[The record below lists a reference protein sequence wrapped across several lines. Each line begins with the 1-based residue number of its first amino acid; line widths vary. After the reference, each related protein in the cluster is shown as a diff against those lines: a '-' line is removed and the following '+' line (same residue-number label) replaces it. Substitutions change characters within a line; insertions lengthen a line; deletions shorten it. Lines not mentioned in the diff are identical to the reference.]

1 MASWRDHILKEFT
14 PRVSR
19 LTLVADPDGLLL
31 EEGIL
36 EGIRER
42 GFELIPF
49 EDHVAFRYAY
59 ESRFRSRWDAGEE
72 TALVVVLRCGVS
84 GLEALD
90 VLPYDLLQAGR
101 KLSFNL
107 GDIFPHLSYPVVAAL
122 DRADLDAL
130 YDAQARYAPGP
141 LGDNATKEFALRHV
155 FEIAPELIKEP
166 KDLLRVLLRRH
177 YRGQRIPAILDER
190 LIQLLR
196 QNETFKDWPLEAI
209 VPDREAFF
217 AFLQERWAIFLRNIL
232 AVEQQSLI
240 LEGGDGDGDGGCLK
254 RGASSSSPSISVDLP
269 NGAYELKFAGPAE
282 IPFDDGDIRIYL
294 DNLFLERLL
303 QPVPCEGSKVLSESW
318 VRVGVRIDPIKD
330 RLRRLGRLIENLRAS
345 MPAQDARYTEWLH
358 FAKGWAESIVLIHE
372 RIYSGGA
379 GGVKETPDVED
390 FADARDPRISDM
402 ARKIRELQSQID
414 AEFTAWLLKRYAGL
428 SSLPS
433 VPPVMLHHI
442 PRYLTRYLGD
452 SRQNKVAL
460 VILDGLSLD
469 QWIVIRDTLMP
480 RQPRFRFRENAL
492 FAWIPTVT
500 SVSRQAIFA
509 GRPPVLFPDSVHTTD
524 KEPVLW
530 TQFWTDQGFGQNEV
544 AYAKVLGDGDLEST
558 EELISDPRTR
568 VVGLVVD
575 KVDRIT
581 HGMQL
586 GTAGMHN
593 QVRQWAREP
602 YLADLMGL
610 LLNRGFIIF
619 LTSDHG
625 NIEAEGL
632 GSPAEG
638 AVADQRGERVR
649 IYSDVLLREKIRS
662 RFPDAL
668 PWPSFGLPEDY
679 LPLIAP
685 ARRAFVRQGEHTVS
699 HGGISIEEVIV
710 PFIQIE
716 RVPDVHICGPSSDR
730 SQTEG
735 IDEILGGKGL

>member
-1 MASWRDHILKEFT
+1 MASWRGHILKEFT

-130 YDAQARYAPGP
+130 YDAQVRYAPGQ

-166 KDLLRVLLRRH
+166 RDLLRVLLRRH

-217 AFLQERWAIFLRNIL
+217 AFLQERWAVFLDR
-232 AVEQQSLI
+232 AAAEEKQ
-240 LEGGDGDGDGGCLK
+240 EGIQEPGEPYGLRFSG
-254 RGASSSSPSISVDLP
+254 PVDL
-269 NGAYELKFAGPAE
+269 
-282 IPFDDGDIRIYL
+282 PFDDGDVRVYL

-303 QPVPCEGSKVLSESW
+303 EPLPHEKAELLSKGW
-318 VRVGVRIDPIKD
+318 MHIGVRTDSLLD
-330 RLRRLGRLIENLRAS
+330 GLRRLTRLIENIS
-345 MPAQDARYTEWLH
+345 GSIPAQDARHGDWLRYAH
-358 FAKGWAESIVLIHE
+358 GWAELIVLAYQVAGE
-372 RIYSGGA
+372 GYAGA
-379 GGVKETPDVED
+379 GKRAVDMEGFVGAQGIAGEG
-390 FADARDPRISDM
+390 DARILDAKQRLRD
-402 ARKIRELQSQID
+402 LQSQVD
-414 AEFTAWLLKRYAGL
+414 VAFKAWLVKRYAGL
-428 SSLPS
+428 SSLPP

-442 PRYLTRYLGD
+442 PRYLARCLGD
-452 SRQNKVAL
+452 GRENRVAL
-460 VILDGLSLD
+460 VVVDGLSFD
-469 QWIVIRDTLMP
+469 QWIIVRDALILKRP
-480 RQPRFRFRENAL
+480 EFRFRENAL
-492 FAWIPTVT
+492 FAWVPTVT

-509 GRPPVLFPDSVHTTD
+509 GRPPVLFPNSIRTTD

-530 TQFWTDQGFGQNEV
+530 AQFWTDQGLGQNEV
-544 AYAKVLGDGDLEST
+544 AYAKGLGDGDLESV
-558 EELISDPRTR
+558 EELLLDPRVR
-568 VVGLVVD
+568 VVGLVID
-575 KVDRIT
+575 KVDRIM

-593 QVRQWAREP
+593 QVRQWAHGP
-602 YLADLMGL
+602 YLASLLGL
-610 LLNRGFIIF
+610 LLDRGFLVF

-638 AVADQRGERVR
+638 VVAEQRGERVR
-649 IYSDVLLREKIRS
+649 IYSDILLRERIHS

-668 PWPSFGLPEDY
+668 PWQPLGLPEDY

-685 ARRAFVRQGEHTVS
+685 ARQAFVRQGEHTVS

-710 PFIQIE
+710 PFVQIE
-716 RVPDVHICGPSSDR
+716 RVPAIHAYEPSPDC
-730 SQTEG
+730 SQTERMAAV
-735 IDEILGGKGL
+735 LGGKGL